1 VIDRTRWKAGRR
13 CAFFCSSKPETASRR
28 AIIQTIA
35 RACAATDFSEKSLV
49 SKISDALC
57 DGKFS
62 RWIRP
67 LARDLEAEFR
77 DHHRPR
83 EIEIVESISE
93 NLRFERAL
101 DSRKVVV
108 TSVGV
113 IESEAMRPS
122 FGAPQSWTV
131 PPATTLI
138 DLASLLEIHP
148 VDLGW
153 VTSYNNTTQHYHY
166 RWHRKRGTPAKRL
179 IEIPKPL
186 LKMAQSALLQNL
198 LEAVPNHESSCAFQQ
213 GKSVF
218 DFVNPHTNQEFSLK
232 MDLKDFFPSITSGR
246 VFRIF
251 HALGYPETIAKI
263 LTRTCVNSTPSELL
277 EKAGMPLADR
287 HLFNSPHLPQ
297 GAPTSPALA
306 NLAAFR
312 LDCRL
317 AGLAKSEGANYTR
330 YADDLL
336 FSGDREFHRKAKRF
350 HATVLAIIYDEGF
363 LPNPRKTRFM
373 PKSKRQRAAGLVF
386 NEKPNVSRPEFD
398 RLKAILSNCVRHDWE
413 SQNRE
418 SHPEF
423 REHLLGRIQW
433 VASSN
438 PARGG
443 KLRSIFEQVKW

>member
-1 VIDRTRWKAGRR
+1 M
-13 CAFFCSSKPETASRR
+13 ASRR

-35 RACAATDFSEKSLV
+35 RACIATDFSDKALV
-49 SKISDALC
+49 SKFSADLC
-57 DGKFS
+57 GGKCP
-62 RWIRP
+62 RWIKP
-67 LARDLEAEFR
+67 LAHDLEAEFCNKR
-77 DHHRPR
+77 RPR
-83 EIEIVESISE
+83 KTELVESISE
-93 NLRFERAL
+93 NIRFERAL
-101 DSRKVVV
+101 DGRRVDVASAIF
-108 TSVGV
+108 
-113 IESEAMRPS
+113 IEPETMRPA

-138 DLASLLEIHP
+138 DLASLLDIHP

-153 VTSYNNTTQHYHY
+153 VTSYSNTTQHYHY
-166 RWHRKRGTPAKRL
+166 RRHKKRGTSAKRL

-186 LKMAQSALLQNL
+186 LKMAQSALLKNIV
-198 LEAVPNHESSCAFQQ
+198 ETVPNHESSCAFQL

-218 DFVNPHTNQEFSLK
+218 DFVNPHTNKDFSLK

-251 HALGYPETIAKI
+251 HALGYPETIAKT
-263 LTRTCVNSTPSELL
+263 LTRTCTNSTPIDLL
-277 EKAGMPLADR
+277 EKAKMPLVDR

-350 HATVLAIIYDEGF
+350 HATVLAVIYDEGF

-373 PKSKRQRAAGLVF
+373 PKSKSQRAAGLIF

-423 REHLLGRIQW
+423 REQLLGRIQW

-438 PARGG
+438 PARGE